1 MIYQKLTMAN
11 GSRLRYPL
19 TKDWRKPLAN
29 SGVLKPNLLHLE
41 AFDYHIETGLG
52 IVKYCHRCT
61 TDYDLYIAVFLHD
74 YSPPLGCIDS
84 KGRSREKTLVLGY
97 SIL

>member
-11 GSRLRYPL
+11 GSRLHYPL

-41 AFDYHIETGLG
+41 AVDYHIETDFG

-61 TDYDLYIAVFLHD
+61 TDSYNRLWHTKASSDIGVYLYNSATH
-74 YSPPLGCIDS
+74 Y
-84 KGRSREKTLVLGY
+84 
-97 SIL
+97 